1 MLPYACVTCVEHGAS
16 ARCLVD
22 HLETVPVVLGVVAG
36 RISDMFLRLSH
47 VISTCS
53 RIGAYRHASL
63 CMRDV
68 RGAWLGVAVPC

>member
-1 MLPYACVTCVEHGAS
+1 MLPYVCVTYVEHGS
-16 ARCLVD
+16 AARRLVD
-22 HLETVPVVLGVVAG
+22 HLETVPVVLGVVTG

-63 CMRDV
+63 CMRGV
-68 RGAWLGVAVPC
+68 LGAWRVGAVPC

>member
-1 MLPYACVTCVEHGAS
+1 MRPYACVTCVHPGAS

-22 HLETVPVVLGVVAG
+22 NLETVPVVLGAVSG
-36 RISDMFLRLSH
+36 RISDMFLRLSL

-53 RIGAYRHASL
+53 RSGAYLHASL

-68 RGAWLGVAVPC
+68 RGAWRVVAVPC

>member
-1 MLPYACVTCVEHGAS
+1 MLPYVCVTYVEHGAA

-36 RISDMFLRLSH
+36 RISDMFLRLSL

-53 RIGAYRHASL
+53 RSGAYRHASL

-68 RGAWLGVAVPC
+68 RGAWRVVAVPC

>member
-1 MLPYACVTCVEHGAS
+1 MLPYVCVTYVEHGS
-16 ARCLVD
+16 AARRLVD

-36 RISDMFLRLSH
+36 RISDMFLRLSL